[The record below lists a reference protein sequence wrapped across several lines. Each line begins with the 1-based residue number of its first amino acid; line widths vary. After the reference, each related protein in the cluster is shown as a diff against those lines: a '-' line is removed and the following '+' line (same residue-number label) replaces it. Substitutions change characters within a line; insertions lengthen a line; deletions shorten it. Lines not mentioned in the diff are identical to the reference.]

1 MRTPRESLLFLG
13 LLTAGCLLAGLVFGV
28 ATGRWVRPVHVAQ
41 TAPSATAEPPK
52 ATAAP
57 AASVT
62 PGDQKSL
69 LVIGVTDATAATTH
83 LEGCWVITFRAGV
96 PEYYVLAF
104 PPTAT
109 FYLSS
114 LPGSKS
120 LVDIYAEDLR
130 LQLDH
135 HFVQDAVEARFP
147 GLSIQAAL
155 ILDRSDLSALLGE
168 LGGLP
173 VNNQVLTGPMLLQ
186 LYDTWRPAVNGDRSV
201 FDGVVAQ
208 HMFDA
213 LIAKQWT
220 PDDLAEFTDGLPHL
234 TANPDGLQDLRRFL
248 ADAPPL
254 AGSRLVWRQYSP
266 ELEVSTVP

>member
-13 LLTAGCLLAGLVFGV
+13 LLTAACLLAGLVFGI
-28 ATGRWVRPVHVAQ
+28 ASGRLVQPVRP
-41 TAPSATAEPPK
+41 APSPTPLRARLTATPV
-52 ATAAP
+52 
-57 AASVT
+57 ASVT
-62 PGDQKSL
+62 PGIQKSL
-69 LVIGVTDATAATTH
+69 LIIGVTDATSNTTH
-83 LEGCWVITFRAGV
+83 LEGCWVVTFRAGV

-120 LVDIYAEDLR
+120 LVDFYAEDLR

-155 ILDRSDLSALLGE
+155 ILDRSDLSALLGQ

-173 VNNQVLTGPMLLQ
+173 VNHQVLTGPMLLQ
-186 LYDTWRPAVNGDRSV
+186 LYDTWQPAVNGDRS
-201 FDGVVAQ
+201 A
-208 HMFDA
+208 FDA
-213 LIAKQWT
+213 LVVQRLFDLLVAKQWT
-220 PDDLAEFTDGLPHL
+220 ADDLLAFFEGLPRLKAH
-234 TANPDGLQDLRRFL
+234 PDELKDAQGFML
-248 ADAPPL
+248 DAPSLPN
-254 AGSRLVWRQYSP
+254 SRLVWRQYSP
-266 ELEVSTVP
+266 EMEVSTAP